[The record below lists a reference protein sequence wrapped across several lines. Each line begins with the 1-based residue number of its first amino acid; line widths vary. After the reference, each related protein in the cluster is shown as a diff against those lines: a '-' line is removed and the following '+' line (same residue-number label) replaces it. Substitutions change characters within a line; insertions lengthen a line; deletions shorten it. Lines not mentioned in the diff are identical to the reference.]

1 MRKEKENDMD
11 AIEQFKTEKLK
22 KSRERNEEA
31 EELRSQFVIDFPI
44 NKIESMSMNNYLLSV
59 EGVGNQKSFCRQLAY
74 GLAILASKGNTYPS
88 IFGIYLKGGIELK
101 LSSTFSNVYGDDF
114 NAAFAEIKKEI
125 VNLLYSAEKD
135 DLQGVFECK
144 LNVSFVLRLL
154 IVYFPEKFIPVCTEP
169 AIEGYCKSVGLQ
181 SHGQGKQIYDNIA
194 LREWKNSVPE
204 ICDWSNFVFMDFCD
218 WLWRSNKK
226 VNGPAMRR
234 DVTVAKAKEI
244 DEEVDRLNLM
254 GETREAVINV
264 RVNQG
269 EFRNRLLQRYNRCC
283 LCGVDNPE
291 LLVASHIK
299 PWAKSEPEEKLDVDN
314 GFLMCPN
321 HDRLFDKGWISFDD
335 DGNIKIA
342 NQLTREN
349 QIFTNVSADMKIC
362 LTERNKKY
370 LKYHRE
376 NIFLGNAK

>member
-1 MRKEKENDMD
+1 MSKEKENDMN
-11 AIEQFKTEKLK
+11 AIEQFKNEKLK
-22 KSRERNEEA
+22 ESLERNEEA
-31 EELRSQFVIDFPI
+31 EELRSQFVSDFPI
-44 NKIESMSMNNYLLSV
+44 NKIGSMSMNNYLLSV
-59 EGVGNQKSFCRQLAY
+59 EGGGNQKSFCRQLAY

-88 IFGIYLKGGIELK
+88 IFGIYLKGVTELK
-101 LSSTFSNVYGDDF
+101 LSSTFSNVYVNDF

-125 VNLLYSAEKD
+125 VNLLHSAEKD
-135 DLQGVFECK
+135 DLQGIIKCK

-169 AIEGYCKSVGLQ
+169 AIKGYCESVGLQ

-194 LREWKNSVPE
+194 LRDWKNSVPE
-204 ICDWSNFVFMDFCD
+204 ICDWSNFVFMDFCG
-218 WLWRSNKK
+218 WLRHSNKK

-244 DEEVDRLNLM
+244 DEEIDRLNLV

-269 EFRNRLLQRYNRCC
+269 EFRNRLLHRYSRCC

-299 PWAKSEPEEKLDVDN
+299 PWAESEPEEKLDVDN

-335 DGNIKIA
+335 EGSIEISD
-342 NQLTREN
+342 QLTKEN
-349 QIFTNVSADMKIC
+349 QIFTNVSADMKID
-362 LTERNKKY
+362 LTDGNKKY
-370 LKYHRE
+370 LKYHRD
-376 NIFLGNAK
+376 NVFLGKEK